1 MKPNIEGSPQEMQIV
16 LPSII
21 ALVIGGAIV
30 FAVLPRLAAPMLVG
44 LSLVILV
51 FALWQHVTL
60 FKSEYQLSTWQ
71 EQLKFYAP
79 FVMVGGLLLS
89 IFSYFGFLFSIGST
103 APEPVMPDIP
113 LLPSPN
119 TATNPV
125 TAAINNGIRSA
136 TNMVA
141 PIINAGPKN
150 NGGIAAVLPKMN
162 ILGNA
167 NKNKNKSFF
176 SPI

>member
-1 MKPNIEGSPQEMQIV
+1 MQIV

-30 FAVLPRLAAPMLVG
+30 FVLLPRLAAPMLVG

-60 FKSEYQLSTWQ
+60 FKSEYRLSTWQ

-79 FVMVGGLLLS
+79 FVMVGALLLS
-89 IFSYFGFLFSIGST
+89 IFSYFGFLFSMGST
-103 APEPVMPDIP
+103 VPEPVMPNIP
-113 LLPSPN
+113 LLPSPQ

-125 TAAINNGIRSA
+125 TAAINNGIRNTSTIFTP
-136 TNMVA
+136 TN
-141 PIINAGPKN
+141 NASRS
-150 NGGIAAVLPKMN
+150 ILPKMN
-162 ILGNA
+162 ILGTN
-167 NKNKNKSFF
+167 NRNKSFF